1 MAGLPFLK
9 LNLSKMSYENG
20 LKEFSKDF
28 VLKKTKLNWNLSD
41 VAAAKSE
48 KPATQAGF
56 YLFTFNLKQQF

>member
-28 VLKKTKLNWNLSD
+28 LLKKTKLNDWNLSWIELEL
-41 VAAAKSE
+41 AAAKSE
-48 KPATQAGF
+48 KPATQVGF
-56 YLFTFNLKQQF
+56 CFIHV